1 MSVSIAGFPAAVL
14 AVPVRIRDA
23 LNVSVSSMPDLQVMT
38 ILGLGFLLGVRHALD
53 ADHVVAVST
62 MLAQRPDLRRS
73 GFIGLCWGCG
83 HTAVL
88 LAVGLAVLALKITI
102 PDAVAQMFESI
113 VGLMLIVLGCTV
125 AVTLYRE
132 QWHLHAHEHD
142 GARHVHLHSHSLG
155 TDHRDRHGWRESL
168 PPVLVG
174 MVHGLAGSAALMLVV
189 LSAART
195 YWEGIAYILFFGA
208 GSILGMMA
216 LGMLIS
222 LPIFFSSS
230 LGRYAQMAVRGLA
243 GVGSIGFGLALLL
256 R

>member
-1 MSVSIAGFPAAVL
+1 
-14 AVPVRIRDA
+14 
-23 LNVSVSSMPDLQVMT
+23 MPDLHFMT
-38 ILGLGFLLGVRHALD
+38 MLGLGFLLGMRHALD
-53 ADHVVAVST
+53 ADHVAAVST

-88 LAVGLAVLALKITI
+88 LIVGLAVLALKITI
-102 PDAVAQMFESI
+102 PDAVAQAFESI
-113 VGLMLIVLGCTV
+113 VGAMLVALGLAL

-142 GARHVHLHSHSLG
+142 GARHVHVHSHRLG
-155 TDHRDRHGWRESL
+155 EDHAHRHVWRDSL

-189 LSAART
+189 LSAVRT
-195 YWEGIAYILFFGA
+195 LWEGIAYILLFGI
-208 GSILGMMA
+208 GSILGMVV
-216 LGMLIS
+216 LGVVIS
-222 LPIFFSSS
+222 LPFLFSVP
-230 LGRYAQMAVRGLA
+230 LGRSVHAAVRGMA
-243 GVGSIGFGLALLL
+243 SVGSIGFGIAILF

>member
-1 MSVSIAGFPAAVL
+1 
-14 AVPVRIRDA
+14 
-23 LNVSVSSMPDLQVMT
+23 MPDLHFMSM
-38 ILGLGFLLGVRHALD
+38 LGLGFLLGMRHALD
-53 ADHVVAVST
+53 ADHVAAVST

-102 PDAVAQMFESI
+102 PDAVAQAVESV
-113 VGLMLIVLGCTV
+113 VGMMLVALGLAL

-142 GARHVHLHSHSLG
+142 GARHVHLHSHRLG
-155 TDHRDRHGWRESL
+155 EDHAHRHAWRDSL
-168 PPVLVG
+168 PPLLVG

-189 LSAART
+189 LSAVHT
-195 YWEGIAYILFFGA
+195 FWEGIAYILLFGM
-208 GSILGMMA
+208 GSIVGMIA
-216 LGMLIS
+216 LGALIS
-222 LPIFFSSS
+222 LPFLLSVPF
-230 LGRYAQMAVRGLA
+230 GRSVHVAVRGLA
-243 GVGSIGFGLALLL
+243 SVGSIGFGIAILF